1 MIDHAAYDDTGL
13 EPAQAL
19 RMPQQVPPVD
29 RNEATPVAAL
39 SDNPAVQA
47 NRTLPGTVPWL
58 DQLISW

>member
-1 MIDHAAYDDTGL
+1 MNDHAAYDDTGL

-47 NRTLPGTVPWL
+47 NGIFGVLDKILPF
-58 DQLISW
+58 